1 MILEN
6 FKENKREL
14 DKELERFVMLLNQLL
29 PHYHALLK
37 KKELSPEELQRLG
50 DIEHYLLGVNSKIM
64 DIKGKLEQDLFGQSL
79 DTYYKLKENAKKGDV
94 NAKVKLEKMR
104 EIFIEALKG
113 GDIVNFN

>member
-37 KKELSPEELQRLG
+37 KKELKEISEKKKAIQNIKKEEKEDKEGKYFEDGSLKPYVNIISQYFSAGKSPVFPLAPK
-50 DIEHYLLGVNSKIM
+50 S
-64 DIKGKLEQDLFGQSL
+64 
-79 DTYYKLKENAKKGDV
+79 
-94 NAKVKLEKMR
+94 
-104 EIFIEALKG
+104 
-113 GDIVNFN
+113 FNDSSSS